1 MKVLVLGGGPAG
13 MTAALAAARAGAEVL
28 LLEQNERIGKK
39 LLLTGNGKCNYT
51 NLELDV
57 ARYDT
62 DGPDFV
68 RELIKRYPPKAII
81 RFLEELGVPPLS
93 RHGGWIYP
101 HAEQAAA
108 VLNALRAALE
118 REKAAVRTGTR
129 ILGIQ
134 REKKGG
140 FRIRTEE
147 KPLYADRVILALG
160 GSALA
165 KTGSDGSG
173 FRYAEELGL
182 KLETPRPALCPL
194 RSTERENPFFRAAQG
209 VRVPAELTLFV
220 DNAARG
226 RESGELQLTKEGFS
240 GIAVFQ
246 LSLFAGR
253 ALAEKRKTELCIN
266 FLADFTADTDFF
278 ARRLSLPFATDLEAV
293 GNGLVPKNLW
303 GALLRRA
310 ALTPQQAVKRGDW
323 ELAKRLSEALTA
335 ARFTLQGLGSLEKAQ
350 VSAGGIALSELS
362 GQSLSFRRVPGLYAA
377 GEVLNVTGPC
387 GGYNLHWCFA
397 SGLSAGQSAAS
408 DEVRI

>member
-62 DGPDFV
+62 DSPDFV

-182 KLETPRPALCPL
+182 KLEAPRPALCPL

-310 ALTPQQAVKRGDW
+310 ALTPQQAVKQRNR
-323 ELAKRLSEALTA
+323 ELAKRLSTALTA
-335 ARFTLQGLGSLEKAQ
+335 SRFIVQGLGSLEKAQ

-377 GEVLNVTGPC
+377 GEILNVTGPC

-408 DEVRI
+408 DEVKI

>member
-62 DGPDFV
+62 DAPDFV

-118 REKAAVRTGTR
+118 REQVAVRTGTR
-129 ILGIQ
+129 VLGIQ

-165 KTGSDGSG
+165 KMGSDGSG

-182 KLETPRPALCPL
+182 KLEALRPALCPL

-209 VRVPAELTLFV
+209 VRVPAELTLLV
-220 DNAARG
+220 DNAVSG
-226 RESGELQLTKEGFS
+226 KESGELQLTKEGFS

-246 LSLFAGR
+246 LSLIAGR
-253 ALAEKRKTELCIN
+253 TLAAKRKTELCIN
-266 FLADFTADTDFF
+266 FLPDLTADTDYFEK
-278 ARRLSLPFATDLEAV
+278 RLSAAFATDLEAV

-310 ALTPQQAVKRGDW
+310 ALSPQQAVKQRNR
-323 ELAKRLSEALTA
+323 ELAKRLSTALTA
-335 ARFTLQGLGSLEKAQ
+335 SRFIVQGLGSLEKAQ

-377 GEVLNVTGPC
+377 GEILNVTGPC

-397 SGLSAGQSAAS
+397 SGLSAGQGAAS

>member
-51 NLELDV
+51 NLELDA

-62 DGPDFV
+62 DSPDFV
-68 RELIKRYPPKAII
+68 RELIKRYPPEAII

-108 VLNALRAALE
+108 VLNALRTALE
-118 REKAAVRTGTR
+118 REQVAVRTGTR
-129 ILGIQ
+129 VLGIQ

-147 KPLYADRVILALG
+147 KLLYADRVILALG

-173 FRYAEELGL
+173 FRYAKELGL
-182 KLETPRPALCPL
+182 KLEMPRPALCPL

-246 LSLFAGR
+246 LSLIAGR

-323 ELAKRLSEALTA
+323 ELAKRLSAALTA
-335 ARFTLQGLGSLEKAQ
+335 SRFTLQGLGSLEKAQ

-377 GEVLNVTGPC
+377 GEILNVTGPC

>member
-118 REKAAVRTGTR
+118 REQAAVRTGTR

-182 KLETPRPALCPL
+182 KLEAPRPALCPL

-323 ELAKRLSEALTA
+323 ELAKRLSAALTA
-335 ARFTLQGLGSLEKAQ
+335 SRFTLQGLGSLEKAQ

-377 GEVLNVTGPC
+377 GEILNVTGPC

>member
-51 NLELDV
+51 NLELDA

-108 VLNALRAALE
+108 VLNALRTALE
-118 REKAAVRTGTR
+118 REQVAVRTGTR
-129 ILGIQ
+129 VLGVQ

-182 KLETPRPALCPL
+182 KLEAPRPALCPL

-246 LSLFAGR
+246 LSLIAGR

-310 ALTPQQAVKRGDW
+310 ALTPQQAVKRGDLA
-323 ELAKRLSEALTA
+323 LAKRLSAALTA
-335 ARFTLQGLGSLEKAQ
+335 SRFTLQGLGSLEKAQ

-377 GEVLNVTGPC
+377 GEILNVTGPC

-408 DEVRI
+408 DEVKI

>member
-62 DGPDFV
+62 DRPDFV
-68 RELIKRYPPKAII
+68 RELMKCYPPKTII

-118 REKAAVRTGTR
+118 REKVAVRTGTR

-134 REKKGG
+134 REKKAG

-194 RSTERENPFFRAAQG
+194 RSAERENLFVRAAQG

-246 LSLFAGR
+246 LSLIAGR
-253 ALAEKRKTELCIN
+253 VLAEKRKTELCIN
-266 FLADFTADTDFF
+266 FLPDFTADTDFF
-278 ARRLSLPFATDLEAV
+278 ARRLSMPFATDLEAV

-310 ALTPQQAVKRGDW
+310 TLTPQQAVKRGDR

-335 ARFTLQGLGSLEKAQ
+335 SRFTLQGLGSLEKAQ

-377 GEVLNVTGPC
+377 GEILNVTGPC

-397 SGLSAGQSAAS
+397 SGLSAGQGAAS

>member
-62 DGPDFV
+62 DAPDFV

-118 REKAAVRTGTR
+118 REQVAVRIGTR
-129 ILGIQ
+129 VLGIQ

-182 KLETPRPALCPL
+182 KLEAPRPALCPL

-323 ELAKRLSEALTA
+323 ELAKRLSAALTA
-335 ARFTLQGLGSLEKAQ
+335 SRFTLQGLGSLEKAQ

-377 GEVLNVTGPC
+377 GEILNVTGPC

-408 DEVRI
+408 DEVKI

>member
-62 DGPDFV
+62 DAPDFV

-118 REKAAVRTGTR
+118 REQVAVRTGTR
-129 ILGIQ
+129 VLGIQ

-182 KLETPRPALCPL
+182 KLEAPRPALCPL

-278 ARRLSLPFATDLEAV
+278 ARRLSMPFATDLEAV

-310 ALTPQQAVKRGDW
+310 ALTPQQAGDW

-377 GEVLNVTGPC
+377 GEILNVTGPC

>member
-68 RELIKRYPPKAII
+68 RELIKRYPPEAII

-108 VLNALRAALE
+108 VLNALRTALE
-118 REKAAVRTGTR
+118 REQVAVRTGTR
-129 ILGIQ
+129 VLGIQ

-182 KLETPRPALCPL
+182 KLEAPRPALCPL

-278 ARRLSLPFATDLEAV
+278 ARRLSMPFATDLEAV

-323 ELAKRLSEALTA
+323 ELAKRLSAALTA
-335 ARFTLQGLGSLEKAQ
+335 SRFTLQGLGSLEKAQ

-377 GEVLNVTGPC
+377 GEILNVTGPC

>member
-13 MTAALAAARAGAEVL
+13 MTAALAAARVGAEVL

-62 DGPDFV
+62 DSPDFV

-182 KLETPRPALCPL
+182 KLEAPRPALCPL

-323 ELAKRLSEALTA
+323 ELAKRLSAALTA
-335 ARFTLQGLGSLEKAQ
+335 SRFTLQGLGSLEKAQ

-377 GEVLNVTGPC
+377 GEILNVTGPC

-408 DEVRI
+408 DEVKI

>member
-1 MKVLVLGGGPAG
+1 M
-13 MTAALAAARAGAEVL
+13 
-28 LLEQNERIGKK
+28 
-39 LLLTGNGKCNYT
+39 LTGNGKCNYT
-51 NLELDV
+51 NLELDA

-246 LSLFAGR
+246 LSLIAGR

-323 ELAKRLSEALTA
+323 ELAKRLSAALTA
-335 ARFTLQGLGSLEKAQ
+335 SRFTLQGLGSLEKAQ

-377 GEVLNVTGPC
+377 GEILNVTGPC

-408 DEVRI
+408 DEVKI

>member
-51 NLELDV
+51 NLELDA

-62 DGPDFV
+62 DAPDFV

-108 VLNALRAALE
+108 VLNALRTALE
-118 REKAAVRTGTR
+118 REQVAVRTGTR

-278 ARRLSLPFATDLEAV
+278 ARRLSMPFATDLEAV

-377 GEVLNVTGPC
+377 GEILNVTGPC

-408 DEVRI
+408 DEVKI

>member
-13 MTAALAAARAGAEVL
+13 MTAAFAAARAGAEVL

-51 NLELDV
+51 NLELDA

-108 VLNALRAALE
+108 VLNALRTALE
-118 REKAAVRTGTR
+118 REQVAVRTGTR
-129 ILGIQ
+129 VLGVQ

-147 KPLYADRVILALG
+147 KALYADRVILALG

-182 KLETPRPALCPL
+182 KLEAPRPALCPL

-209 VRVPAELTLFV
+209 VRVPAELTLLV

-240 GIAVFQ
+240 GIVVFQ
-246 LSLFAGR
+246 LSLLAGR

-323 ELAKRLSEALTA
+323 ELAKRLSAALTA
-335 ARFTLQGLGSLEKAQ
+335 SRFTLQGLGSLEKAQ

-377 GEVLNVTGPC
+377 GEILNVTGPC

-397 SGLSAGQSAAS
+397 SGLSAGQGAAS

>member
-118 REKAAVRTGTR
+118 REQVAVRTGTR
-129 ILGIQ
+129 VLGIQ

-182 KLETPRPALCPL
+182 KLEAPRPALCPL

-323 ELAKRLSEALTA
+323 ELAKRLSAALTA
-335 ARFTLQGLGSLEKAQ
+335 SRFTLQGLGSLEKAQ

-362 GQSLSFRRVPGLYAA
+362 GQSLSFRRDPGLYAA
-377 GEVLNVTGPC
+377 GEILNVTGPC

>member
-13 MTAALAAARAGAEVL
+13 MTAALAAARAGAEVS

-51 NLELDV
+51 NLELDA

-62 DGPDFV
+62 DAPDFV
-68 RELIKRYPPKAII
+68 RELIKRYPPKTVI

-118 REKAAVRTGTR
+118 REKVSIRTGTR

-182 KLETPRPALCPL
+182 KLEAPRPALCPL
-194 RSTERENPFFRAAQG
+194 RSAERENPFFRASQG
-209 VRVPAELTLFV
+209 VRVPAELTLLV
-220 DNAARG
+220 DNAVSG
-226 RESGELQLTKEGFS
+226 KESGELQLTKEGFS

-246 LSLFAGR
+246 LSLIAGR
-253 ALAEKRKTELCIN
+253 TLAAKRKTELCIN
-266 FLADFTADTDFF
+266 FLPDLTADTDYFEK
-278 ARRLSLPFATDLEAV
+278 RLSAAFATDLEAV

-310 ALTPQQAVKRGDW
+310 ALSPQQAVKQRNR
-323 ELAKRLSEALTA
+323 ELAKRLSTALTA
-335 ARFTLQGLGSLEKAQ
+335 SRFIVQGLGSLEKAQ

-377 GEVLNVTGPC
+377 GEILNVTGPC

-408 DEVRI
+408 NEVRI

>member
-51 NLELDV
+51 NLELDA

-335 ARFTLQGLGSLEKAQ
+335 SRFTLQGLGSLEKAQ

-377 GEVLNVTGPC
+377 GEILNVTGPC

-408 DEVRI
+408 DEVKI

>member
-51 NLELDV
+51 NLELDA

-118 REKAAVRTGTR
+118 REQVAVRTGTR
-129 ILGIQ
+129 VLGIQ

-182 KLETPRPALCPL
+182 KLEVPRPALCPL

-246 LSLFAGR
+246 LSLIAGR

-310 ALTPQQAVKRGDW
+310 ALTPQQTVKRGDW
-323 ELAKRLSEALTA
+323 ELAKRLSAALTA
-335 ARFTLQGLGSLEKAQ
+335 SRFTLQGLGSFEKAQ

-377 GEVLNVTGPC
+377 GEILNVTGPC

>member
-68 RELIKRYPPKAII
+68 RELIKRYPPKTII

-108 VLNALRAALE
+108 VLNALRTALE
-118 REKAAVRTGTR
+118 REQVAVRTGTR

-182 KLETPRPALCPL
+182 KLEAPRPALCPL
-194 RSTERENPFFRAAQG
+194 RSAERENPFFRAAQG

-226 RESGELQLTKEGFS
+226 RESGEVQLQRRILRHRCVS
-240 GIAVFQ
+240 A
-246 LSLFAGR
+246 LS
-253 ALAEKRKTELCIN
+253 
-266 FLADFTADTDFF
+266 
-278 ARRLSLPFATDLEAV
+278 
-293 GNGLVPKNLW
+293 
-303 GALLRRA
+303 LRRA
-310 ALTPQQAVKRGDW
+310 RARGKAKDRTLHKLPSGLYGRYRLLCKTAFPAVCDRFRGGRQRFGA
-323 ELAKRLSEALTA
+323 EKFVGCIAA
-335 ARFTLQGLGSLEKAQ
+335 ARSTHAA
-350 VSAGGIALSELS
+350 AGGEAGRPRARKKTLRSAH
-362 GQSLSFRRVPGLYAA
+362 GFPLYAA
-377 GEVLNVTGPC
+377 GARFV
-387 GGYNLHWCFA
+387 
-397 SGLSAGQSAAS
+397 
-408 DEVRI
+408 

>member
-246 LSLFAGR
+246 LSLIAGR

-323 ELAKRLSEALTA
+323 ELAKRLSAALTA
-335 ARFTLQGLGSLEKAQ
+335 SRFTLQGLGSLEKAQ

-377 GEVLNVTGPC
+377 GEILNVTGPC

-408 DEVRI
+408 DEVKI

>member
-51 NLELDV
+51 NLELDA

-68 RELIKRYPPKAII
+68 RELIKRYPPKVII

-182 KLETPRPALCPL
+182 KLEAPRPALCPL

-278 ARRLSLPFATDLEAV
+278 ARRLSMPFATDLEAV

-310 ALTPQQAVKRGDW
+310 ALTPQQAVKRGDLA
-323 ELAKRLSEALTA
+323 LAKRLSAALTA
-335 ARFTLQGLGSLEKAQ
+335 SRFTLQGLGSLEKAQ

-377 GEVLNVTGPC
+377 GEILNVTGPC

>member
-62 DGPDFV
+62 DAPDFV

-182 KLETPRPALCPL
+182 KLEAPRPALCPL

-323 ELAKRLSEALTA
+323 ELAKRLSAALTA
-335 ARFTLQGLGSLEKAQ
+335 SRFTLQGLGSLEKAQ

-377 GEVLNVTGPC
+377 GEILNVTGPC

>member
-118 REKAAVRTGTR
+118 REQVAVRTGTR
-129 ILGIQ
+129 VLGIQ

-182 KLETPRPALCPL
+182 KLEAPRPALCPL

-226 RESGELQLTKEGFS
+226 KESGELQLTKEGFS

-278 ARRLSLPFATDLEAV
+278 ARRLSMPFATDLEAV

-323 ELAKRLSEALTA
+323 ELAKRLSAALTA
-335 ARFTLQGLGSLEKAQ
+335 SRFTLQGLGSFEKAQ

-377 GEVLNVTGPC
+377 GEILNVTGPC

>member
-118 REKAAVRTGTR
+118 REQVAVRTGTR
-129 ILGIQ
+129 VLGIQ

-182 KLETPRPALCPL
+182 KLEAPRPALCPL

-323 ELAKRLSEALTA
+323 ELAKRLSAALTA
-335 ARFTLQGLGSLEKAQ
+335 SRFTLQGLGSLEKAQ

-377 GEVLNVTGPC
+377 GEILNVTGPC

-397 SGLSAGQSAAS
+397 SGLSAGQGAAS
-408 DEVRI
+408 DEVKI

>member
-62 DGPDFV
+62 DSPDFV
-68 RELIKRYPPKAII
+68 RELIKRYPPKTII

-108 VLNALRAALE
+108 VLNALRTALE
-118 REKAAVRTGTR
+118 REQVAVRTGTR
-129 ILGIQ
+129 VLGVQ

-182 KLETPRPALCPL
+182 KLEAPRPALCPL

-209 VRVPAELTLFV
+209 VRVPAELTLLV

-246 LSLFAGR
+246 LSLIAGR

-266 FLADFTADTDFF
+266 FLPDLTADMDYFEK
-278 ARRLSLPFATDLEAV
+278 RLSAAFATDLEAV

-310 ALTPQQAVKRGDW
+310 ALSPQQAVKRGDR
-323 ELAKRLSEALTA
+323 ELAKKLSEALTA
-335 ARFTLQGLGSLEKAQ
+335 SRFTLQGLGSLEKAQ

-377 GEVLNVTGPC
+377 GEILNVTGPC

>member
-51 NLELDV
+51 NLELDA

-310 ALTPQQAVKRGDW
+310 ALTPQQAVKRGDR

-335 ARFTLQGLGSLEKAQ
+335 SRFTLQGLGSLEKAQ

-377 GEVLNVTGPC
+377 GEILNVTGPC

>member
-68 RELIKRYPPKAII
+68 RELIKRYPPKVII

-310 ALTPQQAVKRGDW
+310 ALTPQQAVKRGDR

-335 ARFTLQGLGSLEKAQ
+335 SRFTLQGLGSFEKAQ

-377 GEVLNVTGPC
+377 GEILNVTGPC

>member
-108 VLNALRAALE
+108 VLNALRTALE
-118 REKAAVRTGTR
+118 REQVAVRTGTR
-129 ILGIQ
+129 VLGIQ

-182 KLETPRPALCPL
+182 KLEAPRPALCPL

-278 ARRLSLPFATDLEAV
+278 ARRLSMPFATDLEAV

-310 ALTPQQAVKRGDW
+310 ALTPQQAVKRGDR
-323 ELAKRLSEALTA
+323 ELAKRLSAALTA
-335 ARFTLQGLGSLEKAQ
+335 SRFTLQGLGSLEKAQ

-377 GEVLNVTGPC
+377 GEILNVTGPC

>member
-118 REKAAVRTGTR
+118 REQVAVRTGTR
-129 ILGIQ
+129 VLGIQ

-182 KLETPRPALCPL
+182 KLEAPRPALCPL

-278 ARRLSLPFATDLEAV
+278 AKRLSLPFATDLEAV

-310 ALTPQQAVKRGDW
+310 ALTPQQAVKRGDR
-323 ELAKRLSEALTA
+323 ELAKKLSAALTA
-335 ARFTLQGLGSLEKAQ
+335 SRFTLQGLGSLEKAQ

-377 GEVLNVTGPC
+377 GEILNVTGPC

>member
-278 ARRLSLPFATDLEAV
+278 ARRLSMPFATDLEAV

>member
-68 RELIKRYPPKAII
+68 RELIKRYPPKTII

-182 KLETPRPALCPL
+182 KLEAPRPALCPL

-323 ELAKRLSEALTA
+323 ELAKRLSAALTA
-335 ARFTLQGLGSLEKAQ
+335 SRFTLQGLGSLEKAQ

-377 GEVLNVTGPC
+377 GEILNVTGPC

>member
-62 DGPDFV
+62 DAPDFV

-118 REKAAVRTGTR
+118 REQVAVRTGTR
-129 ILGIQ
+129 VLGIQ

-182 KLETPRPALCPL
+182 KLEAPRPALCPL

-323 ELAKRLSEALTA
+323 ELAKRLSAALTA
-335 ARFTLQGLGSLEKAQ
+335 SRFTLQGLGSLEKAQ

-377 GEVLNVTGPC
+377 GEILNVTGPC

-408 DEVRI
+408 DEVKI

>member
-62 DGPDFV
+62 DSPDFV
-68 RELIKRYPPKAII
+68 RELIKRYPPETII

-108 VLNALRAALE
+108 VLNALRTALE
-118 REKAAVRTGTR
+118 REQVAVRTGTR
-129 ILGIQ
+129 VLGVQ

-182 KLETPRPALCPL
+182 KLEAPRPALCPL

-209 VRVPAELTLFV
+209 VRVPAELTLLV
-220 DNAARG
+220 DNAVRG
-226 RESGELQLTKEGFS
+226 KESGELQLTKEGFS

-323 ELAKRLSEALTA
+323 ELAKRLSAALTA
-335 ARFTLQGLGSLEKAQ
+335 SRFTLQGLGSFEKAQ

-377 GEVLNVTGPC
+377 GEILNVTGPC

>member
-62 DGPDFV
+62 DSPDFV
-68 RELIKRYPPKAII
+68 RELIKRYPPETII

-108 VLNALRAALE
+108 VLNALRTALE
-118 REKAAVRTGTR
+118 REQVAVRTGTR
-129 ILGIQ
+129 VLGVQ

-182 KLETPRPALCPL
+182 KLEAPRPALCPL

-246 LSLFAGR
+246 LSLFAER

-278 ARRLSLPFATDLEAV
+278 ARRLSMPFATDLEAV

-323 ELAKRLSEALTA
+323 ELAKRLSAALTA
-335 ARFTLQGLGSLEKAQ
+335 SRFTLQGLGSFEKAQ

-377 GEVLNVTGPC
+377 GEILNVTGPC

-408 DEVRI
+408 DEGRI

>member
-1 MKVLVLGGGPAG
+1 MFRP
-13 MTAALAAARAGAEVL
+13 
-28 LLEQNERIGKK
+28 
-39 LLLTGNGKCNYT
+39 
-51 NLELDV
+51 
-57 ARYDT
+57 
-62 DGPDFV
+62 F
-68 RELIKRYPPKAII
+68 
-81 RFLEELGVPPLS
+81 S

-108 VLNALRAALE
+108 VLNALRTALE
-118 REKAAVRTGTR
+118 REQVAVRTGTR
-129 ILGIQ
+129 VLGVQ

-182 KLETPRPALCPL
+182 KLEAPRPALCPL
-194 RSTERENPFFRAAQG
+194 RSAERENPFFRAAQG
-209 VRVPAELTLFV
+209 VRVPAELTLLV
-220 DNAARG
+220 DNAVRG
-226 RESGELQLTKEGFS
+226 KESGELQLTKEGFS

-278 ARRLSLPFATDLEAV
+278 AKRLSLPFATDLEAV

-310 ALTPQQAVKRGDW
+310 ALTPQQAVKRGDR
-323 ELAKRLSEALTA
+323 ELAKKLSAALTA
-335 ARFTLQGLGSLEKAQ
+335 SRFTLQGLGSFEKAQ

-377 GEVLNVTGPC
+377 GEILNVTGPC

>member
-118 REKAAVRTGTR
+118 REQVAVRTGTR
-129 ILGIQ
+129 VLGIQ

-182 KLETPRPALCPL
+182 KLEAPRPALCPL

-323 ELAKRLSEALTA
+323 ELAKRLSAALTA
-335 ARFTLQGLGSLEKAQ
+335 SRFTLQGLGSLEKAQ

-377 GEVLNVTGPC
+377 GEILNVTGPC

-408 DEVRI
+408 DEVKI

>member
-13 MTAALAAARAGAEVL
+13 MTAALAAARAGAEVS

-182 KLETPRPALCPL
+182 KLEAPRPALCPL

-278 ARRLSLPFATDLEAV
+278 ARRLSMPFATDLEAV

-323 ELAKRLSEALTA
+323 ELAKRLSAALTA
-335 ARFTLQGLGSLEKAQ
+335 SRFTLQGLGSFEKAQ

-377 GEVLNVTGPC
+377 GEILNVTGPC

>member
-51 NLELDV
+51 NLELDA

-62 DGPDFV
+62 DSPDFV
-68 RELIKRYPPKAII
+68 RELIKRYPPEAII

-108 VLNALRAALE
+108 VLNALRTALE
-118 REKAAVRTGTR
+118 REQVAVRTGTR
-129 ILGIQ
+129 VLGIQ

-147 KPLYADRVILALG
+147 KLLYADRVILALG

-173 FRYAEELGL
+173 FRYAKELGL
-182 KLETPRPALCPL
+182 KLEMPRPALCPL

-278 ARRLSLPFATDLEAV
+278 AKRLSLPFATDLEAV

-310 ALTPQQAVKRGDW
+310 ALTPQQAVKRGDR
-323 ELAKRLSEALTA
+323 ELAKKLSAALTA
-335 ARFTLQGLGSLEKAQ
+335 SRFTLQGLGSLEKAQ

-377 GEVLNVTGPC
+377 GEILNVTGPC

>member
-62 DGPDFV
+62 DSPDFV
-68 RELIKRYPPKAII
+68 RELIKRYPPETII

-118 REKAAVRTGTR
+118 REKVSIRTGTR

-182 KLETPRPALCPL
+182 KLEAPRPALCPL
-194 RSTERENPFFRAAQG
+194 RSAERENLFFRAAQG
-209 VRVPAELTLFV
+209 VRVPAELTLLV
-220 DNAARG
+220 DNAVSG
-226 RESGELQLTKEGFS
+226 KESGELQLTKEGFS

-246 LSLFAGR
+246 LSLIAGR
-253 ALAEKRKTELCIN
+253 TLAAKRKTELCIN
-266 FLADFTADTDFF
+266 FLPDLTADTDYFEK
-278 ARRLSLPFATDLEAV
+278 RLSAAFATDLEAV

-310 ALTPQQAVKRGDW
+310 ALTPQQAVKRGDR
-323 ELAKRLSEALTA
+323 ELAKKLSAALTA
-335 ARFTLQGLGSLEKAQ
+335 SRFTLQGLGSFEKAQ

-377 GEVLNVTGPC
+377 GEILNVTGPC

>member
-62 DGPDFV
+62 DSPDFV
-68 RELIKRYPPKAII
+68 RELIKRYPPETII

-108 VLNALRAALE
+108 VLNALRTALE
-118 REKAAVRTGTR
+118 REQVAVRTGTR
-129 ILGIQ
+129 VLGVQ

-182 KLETPRPALCPL
+182 KLEAPRPALCPL
-194 RSTERENPFFRAAQG
+194 RSAERENPFFRAAQG
-209 VRVPAELTLFV
+209 VRVPAELTLLV
-220 DNAARG
+220 DNAVRG
-226 RESGELQLTKEGFS
+226 KESGELQLTKEGFS

-377 GEVLNVTGPC
+377 GEILNVTGPC